1 MIAAFAGPL
10 EQHPSGYS
18 DGAALLFEATHSPG
32 AAEHNS
38 GAAARAAAAAAVGGG
53 GEAGMSEFAQEGAW
67 QGSPDS
73 DASLQR
79 VASGASASTSGEGEG
94 LSQGRCRQSL
104 RERARAEAI
113 GVYGERYPCLLCT
126 HMLHQWFLT
135 NIALCSLQLN
145 VLQTCRSV
153 GLPALIMC
161 KIWFCC
167 YWNCMLFGG
176 TAQVM
181 MKLPVLAYILM
192 HVEVVTSSS

>member
-1 MIAAFAGPL
+1 M
-10 EQHPSGYS
+10 EQQPSGYS
-18 DGAALLFEATHSPG
+18 DSAAPLFEATHSPG

-53 GEAGMSEFAQEGAW
+53 GEAGMSEFAQEDAW

-73 DASLQR
+73 DASLQQ

-126 HMLHQWFLT
+126 QVLH
-135 NIALCSLQLN
+135 
-145 VLQTCRSV
+145 
-153 GLPALIMC
+153 
-161 KIWFCC
+161 
-167 YWNCMLFGG
+167 
-176 TAQVM
+176 
-181 MKLPVLAYILM
+181 
-192 HVEVVTSSS
+192 

>member
-10 EQHPSGYS
+10 EQQPSGYS
-18 DGAALLFEATHSPG
+18 DGAAPLFEATHSPG

-113 GVYGERYPCLLCT
+113 GVYGERYCIVLTPVECVANMSLGWVACTDNVQEMVLL
-126 HMLHQWFLT
+126 
-135 NIALCSLQLN
+135 SLQLY
-145 VLQTCRSV
+145 
-153 GLPALIMC
+153 AL
-161 KIWFCC
+161 W
-167 YWNCMLFGG
+167 
-176 TAQVM
+176 
-181 MKLPVLAYILM
+181 
-192 HVEVVTSSS
+192 